1 MSQDHAR
8 LARDLYDHDHEDE
21 HVGPSGRRR
30 RPAADWGVGDE
41 VFDQMPRRRFDR
53 DHRPARPEVP
63 RGGADDGRRTI
74 RIGSDDDVPS
84 EIAAVTADRDIDDEL
99 PAALE
104 EPAAAAVEPV
114 EAPAGDG
121 GHGDDDPA
129 AAPDRPVRRTVKI
142 DGRPNGALRGA
153 RFHEGSGRGRYSR
166 SASERIGA
174 RPERL
179 AAWAF
184 ALGVL
189 LILIAILS

>member
-8 LARDLYDHDHEDE
+8 LARDLYDHEDE

-30 RPAADWGVGDE
+30 RPAADWGVGEE

-53 DHRPARPEVP
+53 DHWPARSELP
-63 RGGADDGRRTI
+63 RGGADDGRRTL

-84 EIAAVTADRDIDDEL
+84 EIAAVTADRDIDDEPFAEQ
-99 PAALE
+99 PAATA
-104 EPAAAAVEPV
+104 EPT
-114 EAPAGDG
+114 EALR
-121 GHGDDDPA
+121 GDDDAGRPGDDDSA
-129 AAPDRPVRRTVKI
+129 AAPDQPVRRTVKI
-142 DGRPNGALRGA
+142 DGRPDGALRSA
-153 RFHEGSGRGRYSR
+153 RFHEGSRRGRYSS
-166 SASERIGA
+166 SASERVGA

-184 ALGVL
+184 ALGLL